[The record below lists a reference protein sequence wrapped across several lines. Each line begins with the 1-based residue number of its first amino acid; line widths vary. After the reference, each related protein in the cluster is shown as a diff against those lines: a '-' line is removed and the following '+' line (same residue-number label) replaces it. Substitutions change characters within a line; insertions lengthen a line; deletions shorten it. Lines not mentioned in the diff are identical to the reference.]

1 MDCLLRNGRYSEIAK
16 QARNHISPIIEQL
29 FDKYSGKLS
38 REAIFALIVNAA
50 VVDMADKKLLEED
63 PFSDDDQLATSF
75 ATKIMELVED
85 TINNSNLPSEILTA
99 YGAKAINGLAIMRD
113 Y

>member
-1 MDCLLRNGRYSEIAK
+1 MDCLLRNGEYSEVAK
-16 QARNHISPIIEQL
+16 KARDHIKPIIAQL
-29 FDKYSGKLS
+29 FDKYAGQLS
-38 REAIFALIVNAA
+38 REAIFSLIVNAA

-75 ATKIMELVED
+75 ATKIMELVESE
-85 TINNSNLPSEILTA
+85 INSSNLPSEIITA